1 MDQPPPYL
9 PREPASAR
17 DFETASIRSAAPSY
31 TSRAP
36 SYVSTVP
43 SAPTRTGL
51 PPIPS
56 LPASHTPSLN
66 AYRMPSSWSRTQHNP
81 TARHYHSVAQRRAE
95 NSTIKLRSSVL
106 VAVLHGEE
114 GIAQMKKKMGEE
126 ERERS
131 MRTHED
137 PHLVGEEAAEE
148 ARQERLRREAGWE
161 VLEQEDKR
169 WDWLLAQMSDWEER
183 DKSWKT
189 FRKNVEGGKRAKCR
203 SGWDSV
209 GRDFLRWD

>member
-1 MDQPPPYL
+1 MDQPPPYV
-9 PREPASAR
+9 PRESARTR
-17 DFETASIRSAAPSY
+17 DFETASIRSVAPSY

-36 SYVSTVP
+36 SYVST
-43 SAPTRTGL
+43 APAPARTGL
-51 PPIPS
+51 PPLPP

-95 NSTIKLRSSVL
+95 SNTIKLRSSVL
-106 VAVLHGEE
+106 VAVLNGDE
-114 GIAQMKKKMGEE
+114 GIAQMKKKMDEE

-148 ARQERLRREAGWE
+148 ARQERLRRENGWE

-183 DKSWKT
+183 DKSWKKY
-189 FRKNVEGGKRAKCR
+189 RKDLEDGKRVKV
-203 SGWDSV
+203 SKWMG
-209 GRDFLRWD
+209 L